1 MLKKNWFIFA
11 IILIYILF
19 LCKDGI
25 IGLFDNTKALE
36 NKVYEEKL
44 KFYQEEYA
52 SMQSLL
58 DVYYD
63 LDVVYSRLITRDI
76 YAFYEEITIGKGSS
90 DGLSNQDLVVSEDG
104 VIGLLN
110 KVSTNSS
117 TVMLLTNSSISLSV
131 KINGAYGILSS
142 TDNTI
147 VVQNIKLN
155 QDIAVGDAVYTSGL
169 TSIPGDMLVGY
180 VSDIKTDSLGLEY
193 LIEVT
198 AAANIDYIQYVAI
211 FKTGEDA

>member
-110 KVSTNSS
+110 KVSANSS

-147 VVQNIKLN
+147 VVQNIKLD

-193 LIEVT
+193 LIEVK